1 MKKSKLIIIAAI
13 GALVLLIGAGLA
25 RCAFAP
31 HEDDS
36 SEEQSQEVAEP
47 EAPDEGGEE
56 NPQSQTAESDEPET
70 TSAALTVNDY
80 MNTRWTTEEGYEL
93 SLLDG
98 AIIEKKGP
106 EGFVTYFALQ
116 DATVKDG
123 IYTLTILASEKTG
136 EAGTQT
142 IVNIDTTKQLPTITS
157 DVFKGAKTYTRAQ
170 ETPSAITIQAV
181 TDDLN
186 DYLSLTTDEIES
198 ALSTYVAENLPGAT
212 AISWTGEAY
221 TDFFEESRITT
232 FIANDPAATTISLVR
247 EADGTL
253 SVL

>member
-1 MKKSKLIIIAAI
+1 MKKSKLMIIAAV
-13 GALVLLIGAGLA
+13 GALLLLVAAGVA

-31 HEDDS
+31 HEEEPS
-36 SEEQSQEVAEP
+36 QEQSQEVVEP
-47 EAPDEGGEE
+47 ETPDGSGEE
-56 NPQSQTAESDEPET
+56 SPQGQSTEPDEPET

-80 MNTRWTTEEGYEL
+80 LNTRWTSDEGYEL

-98 AIIEKKGP
+98 AIIEKKGA
-106 EGFVTYFALQ
+106 EGYVTYFALQ

-136 EAGTQT
+136 EAGTHT
-142 IVNIDTTKQLPTITS
+142 IVNIDTTKSLPTITS
-157 DVFKGAKTYTRAQ
+157 DAFKGAKTYTRAQ

-186 DYLSLTTDEIES
+186 DYLSLTTDEITS
-198 ALSTYVAENLPGAT
+198 ALATYVAENLPGAT
-212 AISWTGEAY
+212 AVSWTGEAY

-247 EADGTL
+247 EADGAL